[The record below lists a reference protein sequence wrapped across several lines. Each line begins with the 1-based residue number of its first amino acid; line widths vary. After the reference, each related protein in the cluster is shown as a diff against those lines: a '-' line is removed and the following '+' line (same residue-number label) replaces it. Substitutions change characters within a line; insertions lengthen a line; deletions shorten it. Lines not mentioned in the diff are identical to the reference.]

1 MIYLKINEKIRE
13 LLDLVKDNFK
23 LGCKYYCSKQIIAL
37 DEFELMRKEL
47 ILKNIKKFTDEEFK
61 QLISS
66 TESFYLHNTH
76 LCQSQEPE
84 SEDESKL
91 LDELKKDKINP
102 TKKIEYFET
111 MKYNEFEEEYSRKK
125 KEEEESMKSINSKS
139 EFSKIRSESSISY
152 AFSMV
157 GSLFLLS
164 LGSYYLGKYFFNM
177 SEPNTYKL
185 VLVIT
190 IIVLISEMVLLVL
203 KMNKESEKTLTPK
216 KIKESSFAYKFN
228 KKYRDQCNINEKKK
242 LKTCNN
248 VFIKSKTE

>member
-13 LLDLVKDNFK
+13 LLDLIKHNFK
-23 LGCKYYCSKQIIAL
+23 LGCKYYCPKQIIAL

-47 ILKNIKKFTDEEFK
+47 ILKNIKKITDEEFK
-61 QLISS
+61 QLIAS

-76 LCQSQEPE
+76 SCQNQEPE

-91 LDELKKDKINP
+91 LEELKKDKINP
-102 TKKIEYFET
+102 SKKIEYFET
-111 MKYNEFEEEYSRKK
+111 MKYNEFEEEYLRKK
-125 KEEEESMKSINSKS
+125 KEEEESMKSKS

-152 AFSMV
+152 AFSMI
-157 GSLFLLS
+157 GSLFLLAS
-164 LGSYYLGKYFFNM
+164 GSYYLGKYFLNM
-177 SEPNTYKL
+177 SESNTYKL

-203 KMNKESEKTLTPK
+203 KMNKDSEKTLTMR

-228 KKYRDQCNINEKKK
+228 KKYREQCNLNEKRKVQK
-242 LKTCNN
+242 VHDFVKP
-248 VFIKSKTE
+248 KTE